1 MPAVVKAKVRLETGG
16 RSGSCILRNLERYG
30 RVCYRSED
38 KITRS
43 SAEAFVRMLI
53 GRGHY
58 SVIEHEKI
66 TARVVCDRGVSHEI
80 VRHRIGS
87 YSQESTRY
95 CDYATAG
102 GVTVVAP
109 FFFPKDSAERRIWF
123 DSMMAA
129 ETAYRRLRE
138 LGASP
143 QQARLVLP
151 HSTKTELIVTF
162 NLREWRHFFHLR
174 CGAAAHPQMREIA
187 ILLLEAMQAYVPAVF
202 EDFQI
207 DRDKMTARTKITPA
221 S

>member
-1 MPAVVKAKVRLETGG
+1 MPAVVKAKVRLETDG
-16 RSGSCILRNLERYG
+16 RSGGRILRNLERFG

-38 KITRS
+38 KITRG

-53 GRGHY
+53 KRGHY

-95 CDYATAG
+95 CDYATPG
-102 GVTVVAP
+102 GVTVVDP
-109 FFFPKDSAERRIWF
+109 SFFPTGSAERRIWF
-123 DSMMAA
+123 DAMKAA

-143 QQARLVLP
+143 QQARLVLSN
-151 HSTKTELIVTF
+151 STKTELIVTF
-162 NLREWRHFFHLR
+162 NLREWRHFIHLR

-187 ILLLEAMQAYVPAVF
+187 IMLLEAMQAYVAVVF
-202 EDFQI
+202 EDFRI
-207 DRDKMTARTKITPA
+207 DRNKMTARTDINPA